1 MVVKMEEDREIRK
14 EGLKIIQHIKR
25 KAGEDGIKA
34 LAECLLA
41 FQEVR

>member
-1 MVVKMEEDREIRK
+1 MEEEDREIRK
-14 EGLKIIQHIKR
+14 KGLKIIQHIKG

-41 FQEVR
+41 FQEGEND